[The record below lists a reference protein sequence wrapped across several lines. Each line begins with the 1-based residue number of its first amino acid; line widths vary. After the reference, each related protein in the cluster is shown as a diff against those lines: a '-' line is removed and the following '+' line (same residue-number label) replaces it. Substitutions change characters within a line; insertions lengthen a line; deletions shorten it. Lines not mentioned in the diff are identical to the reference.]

1 MCHFQI
7 CNILSITPTSLGCLV
22 KWKGLLWLQLK
33 VFDKICNWWARGTPK
48 SAGLIIKNL
57 VHFYTIPTNDLSSI
71 HSDKEQGVISKTLCD
86 KIDGS
91 TKYCYKGQNTL
102 PSLLVVYFRQ
112 QRELKKGRIEKSL
125 RNIKRDSYTL
135 LKIDKQYQTEKI
147 MNLLNILSTKYII
160 I

>member
-1 MCHFQI
+1 M
-7 CNILSITPTSLGCLV
+7 
-22 KWKGLLWLQLK
+22 
-33 VFDKICNWWARGTPK
+33 
-48 SAGLIIKNL
+48 
-57 VHFYTIPTNDLSSI
+57 
-71 HSDKEQGVISKTLCD
+71 ISKTLCD

>member
-1 MCHFQI
+1 MSKGNAKKCRIDYQELGA
-7 CNILSITPTSLGCLV
+7 ILYHS
-22 KWKGLLWLQLK
+22 
-33 VFDKICNWWARGTPK
+33 
-48 SAGLIIKNL
+48 
-57 VHFYTIPTNDLSSI
+57 NDLSTI

-135 LKIDKQYQTEKI
+135 LKIDKQYQ
-147 MNLLNILSTKYII
+147 YQ
-160 I
+160 